1 MATNIY
7 QFNGTLLAT
16 VADGTLNTSAAP
28 IAFPGKGYSN
38 YGAPVM
44 QDILWV
50 MQNFAGA
57 VTPTPAMQGMFW
69 YDTGSSSLKL
79 YTGSTWNSVFKD
91 NQNNLPAADG
101 TYSLGSPT
109 FKFSD
114 VVANTLIAQS
124 EEATGAAG
132 PDVALFRNS
141 PSPAANDDIGRI
153 VFSGNNSSNSE
164 IVYGRIK
171 NKIVSPT
178 GGNEQSTLQFA
189 VQKNGSITTVL
200 NLNSDGSTEMLYN
213 ASVAG
218 NLTVTGNVVS
228 TTGGMY
234 ADVFYGV
241 ATSARYADVA
251 ERYESDAVL
260 EVGDVVVIG
269 GEKEIT
275 KSTIDCDVNV
285 FGVISDKP
293 ALKMNDKAGNDKTHP
308 LVALLGRTPCKVLG
322 PVGKG
327 QRLVASSIPGVARAA
342 HGNEPSLSIL
352 GRSLEAKTTD
362 GIELVEIVIGRS

>member
-44 QDILWV
+44 QDVLWV

-57 VTPTPAMQGMFW
+57 ITPTPTLQGMCW
-69 YDTGSSSLKL
+69 YDTGSNSLKL
-79 YTGSTWNSVFKD
+79 YTGTVWAKLFKD
-91 NQNNLPAADG
+91 NQNSIPDTDG
-101 TYSLGSPT
+101 VYTLGNANN
-109 FKFSD
+109 KFSS
-114 VVANTLIAQS
+114 VYANQIVAQS
-124 EEATGAAG
+124 EDATGAAG
-132 PDVALFRNS
+132 PDITLFRDS
-141 PSPAANDDIGRI
+141 ASPAASDDIGRI
-153 VFSGNNSSNSE
+153 VFSGNNSDSTA
-164 IVYGRIK
+164 ITYGRVK
-171 NKIVSPT
+171 TTIVNPVAGSELSQMQFAIQY
-178 GGNEQSTLQFA
+178 NSTLT
-189 VQKNGSITTVL
+189 NILTINDDRTTQ
-200 NLNSDGSTEMLYN
+200 MLYD
-213 ASVAG
+213 ASVGG
-218 NLTVTGNVVS
+218 NLTVNGDVIS
-228 TTGGMY
+228 TTGDMY
-234 ADVFYGV
+234 ATVFNGV

-275 KSTIDCDVNV
+275 KSIIDADLNV

-293 ALKMNDKAGNDKTHP
+293 ALKMNDKAGDDKTHP
-308 LVALLGRTPCKVLG
+308 LVALLGRTPCKVIG

-327 QRLVASSIPGVARAA
+327 QRLVASNVPGVARAA
-342 HGNEPSLSIL
+342 HGHETTLSIL

-362 GIELVEIVIGRS
+362 GIELVEIVIGRL